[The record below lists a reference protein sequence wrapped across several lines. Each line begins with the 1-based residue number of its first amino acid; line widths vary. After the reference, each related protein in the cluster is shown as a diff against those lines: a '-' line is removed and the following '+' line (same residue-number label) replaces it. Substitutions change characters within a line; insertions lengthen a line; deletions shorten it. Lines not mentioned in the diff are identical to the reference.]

1 MPEERVC
8 AGRGGGLH
16 IEVDDLTRP
25 QVRALL
31 AEHLAEMRAQSPP
44 ESVHALDLGE
54 LSGPG
59 ITVWSCWSGDALL
72 GVLALKEL
80 PGPADPTTTAGE
92 LKAMRVARHARG
104 RGVARALLE
113 EVLGEAWRR
122 GMVCVRLETGTE
134 DHFAPARQLY
144 LRRGFRVRGPFGDY
158 SEDPLSVY
166 MELAPVS
173 ESGEGSGG
181 Q

>member
-1 MPEERVC
+1 VPEGSVC
-8 AGRGGGLH
+8 GRQGPDAH
-16 IEVDDLTRP
+16 VEVDDLTRP

-31 AEHLAEMRAQSPP
+31 TEHLAEMRALSPP

-54 LSGPG
+54 LSGSG

-80 PGPADPTTTAGE
+80 PDPADPGATAGE
-92 LKAMRVARHARG
+92 LKAMRVARDARG

-113 EVLGEAWRR
+113 EVLGEARRR
-122 GMVCVRLETGTE
+122 GMVRVLLETGAE

-166 MELAPVS
+166 MELALGPAP
-173 ESGEGSGG
+173 GH
-181 Q
+181 